1 MPRPGATPA
10 EIRELASEIL
20 ARPEYAKYRTDSA
33 EQWARW
39 IDELLAW
46 ISRLKDLYEDSPGLY
61 WLIVGLLTLVML
73 ALIAHIAWSIAVA
86 LRRSQAPAEAHERP
100 ADPDV
105 PALAAELAG
114 RGEHLE
120 AAHQLLL
127 ASLAHA
133 ARARVLELRPEDGN
147 SRVCE
152 KLQASPLAPALRTRL
167 IALIERT
174 DASWFGARDAG
185 QALYEQWQALYAE
198 LRSAA

>member
-73 ALIAHIAWSIAVA
+73 AL
-86 LRRSQAPAEAHERP
+86 ERCP
-100 ADPDV
+100 CAFD
-105 PALAAELAG
+105 
-114 RGEHLE
+114 
-120 AAHQLLL
+120 
-127 ASLAHA
+127 S
-133 ARARVLELRPEDGN
+133 
-147 SRVCE
+147 
-152 KLQASPLAPALRTRL
+152 
-167 IALIERT
+167 
-174 DASWFGARDAG
+174 
-185 QALYEQWQALYAE
+185 
-198 LRSAA
+198 

>member
-86 LRRSQAPAEAHERP
+86 C
-100 ADPDV
+100 D
-105 PALAAELAG
+105 
-114 RGEHLE
+114 
-120 AAHQLLL
+120 
-127 ASLAHA
+127 
-133 ARARVLELRPEDGN
+133 
-147 SRVCE
+147 
-152 KLQASPLAPALRTRL
+152 
-167 IALIERT
+167 
-174 DASWFGARDAG
+174 
-185 QALYEQWQALYAE
+185 
-198 LRSAA
+198 LRSATAIDQAMCAISASITKVSSPTISQ